1 MGYACPVCETP
12 HPDGEHLA
20 NHLAFTAMLGR
31 TDHEDWLDEHAPDWN
46 GMGPEELAVQV
57 VEAVPETEFPQVF
70 DDTTG
75 GDRGH
80 GHGNGDAH
88 GADPAP
94 TLEEEIAGGPNARG
108 YGRGDRTA
116 PDDVMREA
124 RRMTEAMLSADEEDD
139 DGATDSDGES
149 TADGDDER

>member
-20 NHLAFTAMLGR
+20 NHLAFTAVLGR
-31 TDHEDWLDEHAPDWN
+31 TDHEEWLDDHAPDW
-46 GMGPEELAVQV
+46 GEMGPEELSAQV

-75 GDRGH
+75 GDGGH
-80 GHGNGDAH
+80 GHGH

-94 TLEEEIAGGPNARG
+94 TLEEEIASGPNARG
-108 YGRGDRTA
+108 YGRGDVTA
-116 PDDVMREA
+116 PDDVLREA
-124 RRMTEAMLSADEEDD
+124 RRMTEEMLGEDEADSEGGADSEDGGD
-139 DGATDSDGES
+139 DSDGDG
-149 TADGDDER
+149 ADDP